1 MTRRAGACSTV
12 MARSL
17 PTPDVAARHP
27 RRNLGPRDAHA
38 VHQPR
43 GVRRLVALQRQL
55 LDLVRAGHRRP
66 VPHVP
71 RRRAALRRQ
80 HDEARARDGRL
91 PRGRGRGARPRRPGA
106 RAQLLRLPARRSVF
120 SIDPEEDSDPEP
132 WRHLGEDVALRWLC
146 YRAIVRSSNLAT
158 NLVLD
163 AVGTTA
169 VAAVLD
175 RVGARDS
182 TVTRGIEDAT
192 AREAGLQNVVTAA
205 DLARTLQALWSGD
218 AALPR
223 RLPGGPRGPR
233 RPADQRRD
241 PRPAAGGLGGG
252 AQVRLDRG
260 HLARRRHRPPRGRGR
275 RRAVRLRHVYD
286 VRPRRADR
294 PRPHRGCRGRRLH
307 GS

>member
-1 MTRRAGACSTV
+1 MTPTQSTSLAAYVDALPSSGSFSIWFGPGTGDPYLTHRADEPHYAASTMKLALVMAVYREAAAGA
-12 MARSL
+12 
-17 PTPDVAARHP
+17 
-27 RRNLGPRDAHA
+27 
-38 VHQPR
+38 
-43 GVRRLVALQRQL
+43 
-55 LDLVRAGHRRP
+55 LDLDVPVRVHNSFASR
-66 VPHVP
+66 
-71 RRRAALRRQ
+71 
-80 HDEARARDGRL
+80 HDG
-91 PRGRGRGARPRRPGA
+91 
-106 RAQLLRLPARRSVF
+106 SVF

-169 VAAVLD
+169 VTAVLD

-205 DLARTLQALWSGD
+205 DLARTLQALWSETLLSPDDSREVLAVLAAQQIND
-218 AALPR
+218 AIPA
-223 RLPGGPRGPR
+223 RLPL
-233 RPADQRRD
+233 
-241 PRPAAGGLGGG
+241 GLGGR
-252 AQVRLDRG
+252 AQVRLDRR
-260 HLARRRHRPPRGRGR
+260 HLARRRHRAPRGRGR

-294 PRPHRGCRGRRLH
+294 PRPHRRCRGRRLH